1 MQIYDVCI
9 IGAGPVGLSLAA
21 ALQKSKQLNKVLILD
36 SIKKPK
42 FNKQGLPNQ
51 RVLSVTQSSRE
62 VLQSVGAWDK
72 LEQGRV
78 NPYNRMIID
87 ESNGQDYLEFK
98 NQQAHI
104 IEYDNIVN
112 ALLEVYDGEIEFES
126 KLEKIELKP
135 NEYVTVNDKFQC
147 KLLIGSDGNKSKVKE
162 CSNIGTYG
170 HSYHQMGIVCTVE
183 RTDQDSEVAYQTYLS
198 NGCPLALLP
207 LYNPYSS
214 IVWTAYMDDY
224 KYLMSLSDEEFLK
237 VLNSQLGRYAPRIK
251 SISNKRMAFPLQ
263 SLQAQRYIQKRIAL
277 IGDAAHSNHPM
288 AGQGMN
294 MGINDAALLANCIIK
309 NSRSGNDIGLEQS
322 LEEYESQAK
331 LMNYTTSIAME
342 LIKNTYENKT
352 ISPLRQLG
360 AKIINNLDPIKQ
372 IMIQYGSKH
381 PLGPSQFEW
390 VK

>member
-9 IGAGPVGLSLAA
+9 IGAGPVGLCLGA
-21 ALQKSKQLNKVLILD
+21 ALQKSKQLNKVIVLD
-36 SIKKPK
+36 SIKRPLFKK
-42 FNKQGLPNQ
+42 EGAPNQ

-72 LEQGRV
+72 LDQGRI
-78 NPYNRMIID
+78 NHYKRMIID
-87 ESNGQDYLEFK
+87 ESQGQDYLEFK
-98 NQQAHI
+98 NQSAHI

-112 ALLEVYDGEIEFES
+112 GLLEVYDGEIEFES
-126 KLEKIELKP
+126 KLEKIEVVE
-135 NEYVTVNDKFQC
+135 NEYVKVNDKFQC

-162 CSNIGTYG
+162 CSKIGTYG

-183 RTDQDSEVAYQTYLS
+183 RGDEDNEVAYQTYLS

-214 IVWTAYMDDY
+214 IVWTVYMDDY

-237 VLNSQLGRYAPRIK
+237 ALNSQLGRYAPRIK
-251 SISNKRMAFPLQ
+251 NIINKRMAFPLQ

-322 LEEYESQAK
+322 LQEYESQAK

-360 AKIINNLDPIKQ
+360 TKIVNNLDPLKQ

-381 PLGPSQFEW
+381 PLGPSEFEW
-390 VK
+390 AK